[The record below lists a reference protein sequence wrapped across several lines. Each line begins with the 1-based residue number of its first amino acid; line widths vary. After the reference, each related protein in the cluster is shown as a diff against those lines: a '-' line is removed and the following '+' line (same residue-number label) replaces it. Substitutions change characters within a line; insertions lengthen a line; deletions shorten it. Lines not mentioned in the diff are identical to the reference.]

1 MGTRGEEADASSPT
15 SQPCVMLIFGASG
28 DLTKRLLVP
37 ALYNLACDGLLS
49 DRFALLGAAM
59 DPLTTDSFRERM
71 NEDIKKFHTRNA
83 FDQATWDK
91 LVSRFHYLPAGFA
104 DADAFAKLKAEV
116 ARLDAKYQAGG
127 NVLFYFAT
135 APRFFGMICEQL
147 HKAGF
152 KDGPGWKRI
161 IVEKPFGTDLA
172 SALKLNE
179 DVLAHWNEDQI
190 YRVDHYLGK
199 ETVQNLVAFRFSNG
213 MFEPLWN
220 RHYIDNIQFTVSEA
234 VDVEG
239 RGGYYDTSGVLRDMM
254 QNHMF
259 QMLAYLCMESPGS
272 LDSNAI
278 RNEKAKLL
286 EAVRVYTPEE
296 VDRYVVRG
304 QYGPELGRDGA
315 VVKPGYRQE
324 KDVDAKSKTETFAA
338 ARFHIDNWRW
348 EGVPI
353 YLRSGK
359 ALWKRGTDIVVEFK
373 KAPQVLFRHTPVRE
387 IGANRLVFH
396 IQPYQG
402 IEIQF
407 QAKIPGPTLRLQP
420 VNMRFA
426 YGDAFKASRYTG
438 YEVMIYSCTHGDA
451 TLFSRGDL
459 VEAAWRVAQ
468 PLMDRWAATPADFPN
483 YSRGSWGPA
492 AASDLI
498 ERDGRRW
505 FEVLSD
511 EILHKVAI
519 FKDGDPL
526 FLSQVI
532 MALRPQVADP
542 GETIVRK
549 GDVGR
554 EMYVIVRG
562 EVEAL
567 DEAGKVIGT
576 LGDGAAFGELAL
588 LMNRPR
594 NATVRAKTVCNLMAL
609 DRSAFTR
616 ILHDHPQFAQSVLKT
631 AKEHHD
637 LDVSLETLLA
647 RS

>member
-1 MGTRGEEADASSPT
+1 
-15 SQPCVMLIFGASG
+15 MLVFGASG

-59 DPLTTDSFRERM
+59 DPLTTDSFRARM
-71 NEDIKKFHTRNA
+71 SEDIKKFHTRHT

-104 DADAFAKLKAEV
+104 DADGFARLKTEV
-116 ARLDAKYQAGG
+116 ARLDAQYQTGG
-127 NVLFYFAT
+127 NALFYFAT
-135 APRFFGMICEQL
+135 APRFFGLICEQL
-147 HKAGF
+147 HKGGF

-172 SALKLNE
+172 SALKLNQ
-179 DVLAHWNEDQI
+179 DVLAHWHEDQI

-213 MFEPLWN
+213 MFEPLWS
-220 RHYIDNIQFTVSEA
+220 RHFIDNIQFTVSEA

-259 QMLAYLCMESPGS
+259 QMLAYLCMEPPGS
-272 LDSNAI
+272 LDAHAI

-286 EAVRVYTPEE
+286 EAVRVYTPDE
-296 VDRYVVRG
+296 VARYVVRG
-304 QYGPELGRDGA
+304 QYGPQLDPDGV

-324 KDVDAKSKTETFAA
+324 KDVDPQSKTETFAA

-359 ALWKRGTDIVVEFK
+359 ALWKRGTDIIVEFK
-373 KAPQVLFRHTPVRE
+373 KAPLVLFRNTPVRE
-387 IGANRLVFH
+387 VAANRLVFH

-420 VNMRFA
+420 VNMRFS

-468 PLMDRWAATPADFPN
+468 PLLDHWAATPADFPN
-483 YSRGSWGPA
+483 YARGSWGPT

-505 FEVLSD
+505 FEVLTD
-511 EILHKVAI
+511 EVLHKVAI

-532 MALRPQVADP
+532 LALRPEVLAA
-542 GETIVRK
+542 GETLVRK
-549 GDVGR
+549 GEMGR

-562 EVEAL
+562 EVEVL
-567 DEAGKVIGT
+567 DDAGRVLGT
-576 LGDGAAFGELAL
+576 LSDGACVGEIAL
-588 LMNRPR
+588 LAHRPR
-594 NATVRAKTVCNLMAL
+594 TASVRAKTNCDLMAL
-609 DRSAFTR
+609 DKSAFGR
-616 ILHDHPQFAQSVLKT
+616 ILHDHPQFAQSVLRI
-631 AKEHHD
+631 AKERYD
-637 LDVSLETLLA
+637 LDVSIETLLA
-647 RS
+647 HS